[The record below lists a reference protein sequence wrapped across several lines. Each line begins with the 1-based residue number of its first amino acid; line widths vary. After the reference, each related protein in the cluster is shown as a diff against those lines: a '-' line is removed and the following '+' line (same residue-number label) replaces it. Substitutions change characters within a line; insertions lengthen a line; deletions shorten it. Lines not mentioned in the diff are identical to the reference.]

1 MNTNKYAHKDAIVRV
16 NGVEWYTLKEGK
28 KYFLVSKDGR
38 VARYS
43 EYLLNGSIVLYK
55 TRISNRGY
63 VLADDKLVHRLVA
76 KAWLP
81 NPYLMETID
90 HIDADKTNNNISNL
104 QWLTRKD
111 NTRKA
116 VYVEGKHI
124 GRKPKQI
131 TVNGELYISMN
142 EAARALGISV
152 GTIASR
158 AARAGKMEITY
169 GN

>member
-1 MNTNKYAHKDAIVRV
+1 MNKNKYAHRDAIVRV
-16 NGVEWYTLKEGK
+16 NGVEWYKLKEGK

-38 VARYS
+38 VARYN

-90 HIDADKTNNNISNL
+90 HIDADKTNNNVSNL
-104 QWLTRKD
+104 QWLTRKE

-116 VYVEGKHI
+116 VYIEGKHI
-124 GRKPKQI
+124 GRKPKPVKI
-131 TVNGELYISMN
+131 NGIKYISMN
-142 EAARALGISV
+142 EAARALGINV
-152 GTIASR
+152 GTIAGKV
-158 AARAGKMEITY
+158 ARAGKAEITY
-169 GN
+169 GI

>member
-1 MNTNKYAHKDAIVRV
+1 MNNYTFKDSIIRI
-16 NGVEWYTLKEGK
+16 NGVEWSKLKEGK

-38 VARYS
+38 VARYN

-63 VLADDKLVHRLVA
+63 VLVDDKLVHRLVA

-90 HIDADKTNNNISNL
+90 HIDADKTNNNASNL

-116 VYVEGKHI
+116 IYVEKKHI
-124 GRKPKQI
+124 GKKPVSVI
-131 TVNGELYISMN
+131 IDGVLYLSMC
-142 EAARALGISV
+142 EAARALNTTV
-152 GTIASR
+152 GTISQLFKKER
-158 AARAGKMEITY
+158 EILTY
-169 GN
+169 GS